1 MLLTAVSSLPVFI
14 LFGGFRP
21 VGVTPTVF
29 AECRGVIWDAFM
41 GFASSDNNSLE
52 VGPVTRDDERLVEYA
67 ATGVLVAVTG
77 LLAFSRW
84 RGTKKVPPE
93 TGREQSPEGVPVS
106 CFLLLVCG
114 RP

>member
-1 MLLTAVSSLPVFI
+1 M
-14 LFGGFRP
+14 
-21 VGVTPTVF
+21 TPTVF

-52 VGPVTRDDERLVEYA
+52 VGPVTRYDERLVEYAA

-84 RGTKKVPPE
+84 RGTKKGPP
-93 TGREQSPEGVPVS
+93 RDW
-106 CFLLLVCG
+106 
-114 RP
+114 